1 MDISVIVPI
10 YNVEPFIERC
20 LRSIMNQT
28 FTEGIECILVNDCTP
43 DNSLRIAE
51 QLIEEYTNNTHG
63 DEVTQNRIQFKVVSH
78 ERNLGI
84 AATRNTGLKAATG
97 TYIQFIDSDDYIEPN
112 MLEELSRCLYTKK
125 ADIIVC
131 DFLIENK
138 QGTRYKKQ
146 IKKETPQEY
155 LIDTLTD
162 ILPAFVWNKL
172 YRRDLF
178 IQHNFNMPIEVS
190 NMGEDLIIN
199 AFAFYYACIVSYHPY
214 AYYHYCRENTKSYC
228 NNISNRQLES
238 QKACIDYLENVL
250 FYNLN
255 ESSPYYL
262 PFMESK
268 NRVKTAILVHGDK
281 SLRKKYGMVFREA
294 NKYIFNYSKRRF
306 CYKILLMLNRISPTL
321 RDSYIHFINLLKKIR
336 QIISV

>member
-1 MDISVIVPI
+1 MDISIIVPI

-28 FTEGIECILVNDCTP
+28 FTEGVECILVNDCTP
-43 DNSLRIAE
+43 DNSLLIAE
-51 QLIEEYTNNTHG
+51 RLIEEYTITHR
-63 DEVTQNRIQFKVVSH
+63 DDANQNGILFRIISH

-84 AATRNTGLKAATG
+84 AAARNTGLKAAEG
-97 TYIQFIDSDDYIEPN
+97 AYIQFIDSDDYIESN
-112 MLEELSRCLYTKK
+112 MLEELNHCLCIRK
-125 ADIIVC
+125 ADVIVC

-138 QGTRYKKQ
+138 QGTIYQKQ
-146 IKKETPQEY
+146 IKKNTSQEY
-155 LIDTLTD
+155 LIATLTD
-162 ILPAFVWNKL
+162 ALPAFVWNKL

-199 AFAFYYACIVSYHPY
+199 VFAFYYACVVSYHPY
-214 AYYHYCRENTKSYC
+214 AYYHYCRENTNSYC

-238 QKACIDYLENVL
+238 QKASIDYLGNVL

-255 ESSPYYL
+255 ESSLYYQ

-294 NKYIFNYSKRRF
+294 DKYIFNYSERKFR
-306 CYKILLMLNRISPTL
+306 YKILLILNRISPTL
-321 RDSYIHFINLLKKIR
+321 RDSYIHFINLLKKIL
-336 QIISV
+336 